1 MNGDEEKEKAKGL
14 TGGPPQVKQEAYQ
27 YKLVTSDDRSAFEQ
41 EITDLLNKE
50 WKPMSDVKV
59 FFGADGQVMLV
70 KEMIFLP
77 VSALTGA
84 IAIPVGTIP
93 RR

>member
-1 MNGDEEKEKAKGL
+1 MNGDETEKPKGL
-14 TGGPPQVKQEAYQ
+14 TGGTAQVKQEAYQ
-27 YKLVTSDDRSAFEQ
+27 YKLVTGDAKEPFEQ
-41 EITDLLNKE
+41 EITDLLNKA

-59 FFGADGQVMLV
+59 FFSPRGEIMLA

-84 IAIPVGTIP
+84 VVIPVGTVP

>member
-1 MNGDEEKEKAKGL
+1 MNGDEEKEKPKGL
-14 TGGPPQVKQEAYQ
+14 TGGPAQVKQEAYQ
-27 YKLVTSDDRSAFEQ
+27 YKLVTGDAKEAFEQ
-41 EITDLLNKE
+41 EITDLLNKG

-59 FFGADGQVMLV
+59 FFSPRGEIMLA

-84 IAIPVGTIP
+84 IAIPVGTVRP
-93 RR
+93 G